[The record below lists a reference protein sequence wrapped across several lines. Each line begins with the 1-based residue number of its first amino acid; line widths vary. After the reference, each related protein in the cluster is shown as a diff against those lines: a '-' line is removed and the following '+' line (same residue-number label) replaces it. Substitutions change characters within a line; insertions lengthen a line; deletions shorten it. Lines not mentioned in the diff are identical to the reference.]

1 MGCHHGRI
9 NLCTYVRVSRITN
22 SLVKDNHEEATIG
35 AFLFCELVQMLAD
48 SPDLDDEIDEL
59 LQAFEAKSG
68 RPVLHTVVF
77 Y

>member
-1 MGCHHGRI
+1 
-9 NLCTYVRVSRITN
+9 
-22 SLVKDNHEEATIG
+22 
-35 AFLFCELVQMLAD
+35 MLAD